1 VARGLLAQLRALRA
15 IQLVNKFTI
24 PVKTSRRLFGDVNFL
39 ALLRRLQAMRFK
51 GLALAAAAI
60 AMGAC
65 GGGDNAA
72 DTSAAAPAATG
83 GAPAG
88 AVTAAPVTGAWH
100 EVQMLGDEKG
110 YVYKPTDLTI
120 KAGDGVRWIMVSGPP
135 HNVVFQNVAA
145 DAKAQLGANMPNQ
158 LTELGGPMML
168 NPNEKYEVSF
178 ANVKPGKYDYICQP
192 HLANNMRGSITV
204 Q

>member
-1 VARGLLAQLRALRA
+1 
-15 IQLVNKFTI
+15 
-24 PVKTSRRLFGDVNFL
+24 
-39 ALLRRLQAMRFK
+39 MRFT

-60 AMGAC
+60 AMSAC
-65 GGGDNAA
+65 GGGDKAA
-72 DTSAAAPAATG
+72 DTSAAAAPAATG

-88 AVTAAPVTGAWH
+88 VATAAPVTGTWH
-100 EVQMLGDEKG
+100 EVRMLGDEKG
-110 YVYKPTDLTI
+110 YKYEPTDLTI
-120 KAGDGVRWIMVSGPP
+120 KAGDGVRWTMVSGPP

-145 DAKAQLGANMPNQ
+145 DAKGQLAANMPNQ

-168 NPNEKYEVSF
+168 NANEKYEVSF
-178 ANVKPGKYDYICQP
+178 ANVKAGKYDYICQP

>member
-1 VARGLLAQLRALRA
+1 
-15 IQLVNKFTI
+15 
-24 PVKTSRRLFGDVNFL
+24 
-39 ALLRRLQAMRFK
+39 MRFK
-51 GLALAAAAI
+51 GLALAATAV
-60 AMGAC
+60 AMSAC
-65 GGGDNAA
+65 GGGDKAA
-72 DTSAAAPAATG
+72 QDTSAAAPATTG
-83 GAPAG
+83 GAPAST
-88 AVTAAPVTGAWH
+88 AAAAPVSGTWH

-110 YVYKPTDLTI
+110 YVYKPADLTV
-120 KAGDGVRWIMVSGPP
+120 KAGDGVRWTLVSGPP

-168 NPNEKYEVSF
+168 NANEKYEVSF

-192 HLANNMRGSITV
+192 HMANNMKGSITV

>member
-1 VARGLLAQLRALRA
+1 
-15 IQLVNKFTI
+15 
-24 PVKTSRRLFGDVNFL
+24 
-39 ALLRRLQAMRFK
+39 MRFT
-51 GLALAAAAI
+51 GLALAAAAV
-60 AMGAC
+60 AMSAC
-65 GGGDNAA
+65 GGGDKAA
-72 DTSAAAPAATG
+72 DTSAAAAPATTG

-88 AVTAAPVTGAWH
+88 AVAAAPVTGTWH

-120 KAGDGVRWIMVSGPP
+120 KAGDGVRWTMVSGPP
-135 HNVVFQNVAA
+135 HNVQFQNVAA
-145 DAKAQLGANMPNQ
+145 DAKGQLAANMPNQ
-158 LTELGGPMML
+158 LTELGSPMML
-168 NPNEKYEVSF
+168 NANEKYEVSF